1 MFISESDGP
10 SSSDNSK
17 MPSSGPI
24 ENFVHQQNIE
34 RYRRLLQ
41 QPLDAQ
47 RRRTI
52 LDLLGRTEAVERE
65 AQVKALRGFPC
76 DSGASPSRELAPR
89 YSLRTIPS

>member
-1 MFISESDGP
+1 
-10 SSSDNSK
+10 

-52 LDLLGRTEAVERE
+52 LDLLGRTQAVERE
-65 AQVKALRGFPC
+65 AQVKALQGFPC
-76 DSGASPSRELAPR
+76 DSGASPSRIGRTVLAPHDPPLTKPQKPELCESR
-89 YSLRTIPS
+89 F